1 MSLVPVVLEDSGRG
15 ERSFDLYSRLLRDR
29 IIFLTGEVNDVSASL
44 VIAQL
49 LFLES
54 ENPNKD
60 IQLYIN
66 SPGGSV
72 DAGMG
77 IFDTMRFIR
86 PQVNTICVG
95 LAASMGAFLLAAG
108 EKGKR
113 YALPHSRIMI
123 HQPLGGVQGQA
134 TDMEIVTRE
143 ILRTKKTLNTILAE
157 NTGKPFDVVAR
168 DTERDYYMTAAEALE
183 YGLIDKIYEKRGEIR
198 SAFCVRVREPA
209 RGPSETACG
218 LAFSFLRPL
227 GEGRGESASNA

>member
-123 HQPLGGVQGQA
+123 HQPLGGVHGQA

-198 SAFCVRVREPA
+198 
-209 RGPSETACG
+209 
-218 LAFSFLRPL
+218 
-227 GEGRGESASNA
+227 

>member
-134 TDMEIVTRE
+134 TDMEIETRE

-198 SAFCVRVREPA
+198 
-209 RGPSETACG
+209 
-218 LAFSFLRPL
+218 
-227 GEGRGESASNA
+227 

>member
-1 MSLVPVVLEDSGRG
+1 M
-15 ERSFDLYSRLLRDR
+15 RDR

-143 ILRTKKTLNTILAE
+143 ILRTKKTLNSILAE

-198 SAFCVRVREPA
+198 
-209 RGPSETACG
+209 
-218 LAFSFLRPL
+218 
-227 GEGRGESASNA
+227 

>member
-15 ERSFDLYSRLLRDR
+15 ERSFDLYSRLLRAR
-29 IIFLTGEVNDVSASL
+29 IIFLTGEVNYVSASL

-143 ILRTKKTLNTILAE
+143 ILRTKKTLSTILAE

-198 SAFCVRVREPA
+198 
-209 RGPSETACG
+209 
-218 LAFSFLRPL
+218 
-227 GEGRGESASNA
+227 

>member
-15 ERSFDLYSRLLRDR
+15 ERSFDLDSRLLRDR
-29 IIFLTGEVNDVSASL
+29 ISFLTGEVNDVSASL

-198 SAFCVRVREPA
+198 
-209 RGPSETACG
+209 
-218 LAFSFLRPL
+218 
-227 GEGRGESASNA
+227 